1 MAQQVSGGYSSTDEW
16 VVAVDAGALESAQA
30 HFSAA
35 VLARVGS
42 SAHALFEGDRV
53 VVEIPQAD
61 GRGSTVDDLI
71 RVTAGGVY
79 VACRSMFGP
88 SAQYAQVT
96 PRHWKGSLPK
106 AVCHLRMWQALSDTE
121 RALLGGEQ
129 TAKAIANACNRG
141 AKARWKKH
149 ANHHYSNRDLPK
161 VAGLKITHD
170 ILDAVSL
177 GLWYLGRLN
186 LAAVTKG

>member
-1 MAQQVSGGYSSTDEW
+1 MGFTTLNAYRT
-16 VVAVDAGALESAQA
+16 VAVDSGALASAQA
-30 HFSAA
+30 QFDGAE
-35 VLARVGS
+35 LLRVGS
-42 SAHALFEGDRV
+42 AARALFVGDDV
-53 VVEIPQAD
+53 IVEIPQAD

-71 RVTAGGVY
+71 RVTAGGVR
-79 VACRSMFGP
+79 VGSRSMAHDG
-88 SAQYAQVT
+88 SDYREVT
-96 PRHWKGSLPK
+96 PREWKGSLPK

-149 ANHHYSNRDLPK
+149 ANHHYSNRDLPTGN
-161 VAGLKITHD
+161 GLKITHD

>member
-1 MAQQVSGGYSSTDEW
+1 MYR
-16 VVAVDAGALESAQA
+16 VAVSAGRMGARASTNYLLEY
-30 HFSAA
+30 
-35 VLARVGS
+35 
-42 SAHALFEGDRV
+42 E
-53 VVEIPQAD
+53 
-61 GRGSTVDDLI
+61 
-71 RVTAGGVY
+71 
-79 VACRSMFGP
+79 
-88 SAQYAQVT
+88 
-96 PRHWKGSLPK
+96 PRQWKGSLPK

-161 VAGLKITHD
+161 VPQSSTDHVGIKITHD

>member
-1 MAQQVSGGYSSTDEW
+1 VLVDGELADVTECSQNGAECALDDADVVVWEVPQGDGRTMTTDDA
-16 VVAVDAGALESAQA
+16 VRVAAAGAELAGRSV
-30 HFSAA
+30 AA
-35 VLARVGS
+35 TGS
-42 SAHALFEGDRV
+42 IVRA
-53 VVEIPQAD
+53 
-61 GRGSTVDDLI
+61 
-71 RVTAGGVY
+71 
-79 VACRSMFGP
+79 
-88 SAQYAQVT
+88 T
-96 PRHWKGSLPK
+96 PREWKGSLPK
-106 AVCHLRMWQALSDTE
+106 AICHLRMWQALSDTE

-161 VAGLKITHD
+161 VGELKITHD